1 MEAGK
6 LDQRITIQEVT
17 EAADGSGGV
26 TQTWSDVVRQLP
38 AGIQTANGSEQWRAA
53 QVDPNLTH
61 AIKIRF
67 YRGLS
72 PKMRVKWYDP
82 WNKRTRYFGIDS
94 IPEPDHRGDE
104 LTLLC
109 IEDVDG

>member
-6 LDQRITIQEVT
+6 LDQRIDIEQVT
-17 EAADGSGGV
+17 ETPDGSGGQ
-26 TQTWSDVVRQLP
+26 TQTWGTFASRLP

-67 YRGLS
+67 YAGIS

-94 IPEPDHRGDE
+94 IPEPDHRGRE
-104 LTLLC
+104 LNLLC